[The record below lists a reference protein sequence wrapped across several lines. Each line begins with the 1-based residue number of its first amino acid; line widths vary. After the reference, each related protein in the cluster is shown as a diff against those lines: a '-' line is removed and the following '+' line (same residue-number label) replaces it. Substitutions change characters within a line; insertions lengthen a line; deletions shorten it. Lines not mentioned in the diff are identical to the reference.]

1 LATFPFLSSLDQV
14 RFTSTDPAS
23 AALAALPVLG
33 TLFFFLAWSR
43 RCRFQHGPCAGL
55 VLLRRSHRRVSW
67 VEKFL
72 SRFFFENEYI
82 WCHL

>member
-33 TLFFFLAWSR
+33 I
-43 RCRFQHGPCAGL
+43 
-55 VLLRRSHRRVSW
+55 SHMC
-67 VEKFL
+67 
-72 SRFFFENEYI
+72 NMYTTTQYI
-82 WCHL
+82 YNDYQIIIEVAQQE